1 MNTSESIKELATA
14 LSSAQS
20 SLQDATKNAKN
31 PHYKSDYAD
40 LSQVL
45 EAIRPALA
53 AQNLS
58 VVQLPFSRENRVGV
72 TTRIMHSSGEWL
84 EESIDLEVEGKN
96 LAQAAGSH
104 ITYLRRYSLASLF
117 AIHQKDDDA
126 ESAPQRLVKK
136 PLEVTHQIDNVDLG
150 WEKKAIEAGIVTK
163 EKLAEYK
170 SKRSPKAV
178 RAWLAQEI
186 AKQQQAEL
194 ENS

>member
-96 LAQAAGSH
+96 LAQAAGAH

-126 ESAPQRLVKK
+126 ESAPKRESRPSQSKGK
-136 PLEVTHQIDNVDLG
+136 SPSQLEKQAID
-150 WEKKAIEAGIVTK
+150 AGIVTA

-170 SKRSPKAV
+170 DARSEKAV
-178 RAWLAQEI
+178 NDWLTEQI
-186 AKQQQAEL
+186 AKQQRAEL
-194 ENS
+194 VTV

>member
-84 EESIDLEVEGKN
+84 EESIDLEVEGRN

-126 ESAPQRLVKK
+126 ESAPKRQSRPSQSKGK
-136 PLEVTHQIDNVDLG
+136 SPSQLEKQAID
-150 WEKKAIEAGIVTK
+150 AGIVTA

-170 SKRSPKAV
+170 DARSEKAV
-178 RAWLAQEI
+178 NDWLTEQI
-186 AKQQQAEL
+186 AKQQRAEL
-194 ENS
+194 VTV

>member
-126 ESAPQRLVKK
+126 ESAPKRESRPSQSKGK
-136 PLEVTHQIDNVDLG
+136 SPSQLEKQAID
-150 WEKKAIEAGIVTK
+150 AGIVTA

-170 SKRSPKAV
+170 DARSEKAV
-178 RAWLAQEI
+178 NDWLTEQI
-186 AKQQQAEL
+186 AKQQRAEL
-194 ENS
+194 VTV

>member
-20 SLQDATKNAKN
+20 SLQDATKHAKN

-72 TTRIMHSSGEWL
+72 TTRILHSSGEWL
-84 EESIDLEVEGKN
+84 E
-96 LAQAAGSH
+96 
-104 ITYLRRYSLASLF
+104 
-117 AIHQKDDDA
+117 
-126 ESAPQRLVKK
+126 
-136 PLEVTHQIDNVDLG
+136 
-150 WEKKAIEAGIVTK
+150 
-163 EKLAEYK
+163 
-170 SKRSPKAV
+170 
-178 RAWLAQEI
+178 
-186 AKQQQAEL
+186 
-194 ENS
+194 

>member
-1 MNTSESIKELATA
+1 MNTSESIKEIATA

-72 TTRIMHSSGEWL
+72 ITRIMHSSGEWL

-126 ESAPQRLVKK
+126 ESAPKRESRPSQSKGK
-136 PLEVTHQIDNVDLG
+136 SPSQLEKQAID
-150 WEKKAIEAGIVTK
+150 AGIVTA

-170 SKRSPKAV
+170 DARSEKAV
-178 RAWLAQEI
+178 NDWLTEQI
-186 AKQQQAEL
+186 AKQQRAEL
-194 ENS
+194 VTV